1 MLGVTGKL
9 VFTKSPDS
17 FGDIV
22 LHINASEEQ
31 DGNVTSS
38 NNTGEFNNSTSVGS
52 SQNSSQELSQTEP
65 TNRYYEGLDWWL
77 KYSGGSDIPEVSF
90 SICRR
95 DSANLTK
102 SVILF
107 LYGLIKSVP
116 IKSTIRVEI
125 GCSCIFIAIMV
136 TINRPYLI

>member
-1 MLGVTGKL
+1 MLNR
-9 VFTKSPDS
+9 PD
-17 FGDIV
+17 
-22 LHINASEEQ
+22 L
-31 DGNVTSS
+31 
-38 NNTGEFNNSTSVGS
+38 
-52 SQNSSQELSQTEP
+52 
-65 TNRYYEGLDWWL
+65 L
-77 KYSGGSDIPEVSF
+77 KCSGGSEVPEVSF

-125 GCSCIFIAIMV
+125 GCSWIFIAITGM
-136 TINRPYLI
+136 IIRPYLI